1 MMLPEKVSTGG
12 HRVSKEQVGGYPRSP
27 PFQSSVGS
35 PMGPQKKQTL
45 GKRPTGTRQQ
55 RRG

>member
-27 PFQSSVGS
+27 PFQSSVCS